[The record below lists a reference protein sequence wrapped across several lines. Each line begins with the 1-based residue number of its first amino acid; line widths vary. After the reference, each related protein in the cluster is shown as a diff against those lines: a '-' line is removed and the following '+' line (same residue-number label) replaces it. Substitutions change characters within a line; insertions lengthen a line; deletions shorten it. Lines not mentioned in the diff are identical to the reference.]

1 MVKILVTGANGQL
14 GNEINHL
21 SKEFGDYDFLFAD
34 IDELDLCDKEALSSY
49 ISKNKPKWIINCA
62 AYNAVDKAETDME
75 SALKVNQQAVKN
87 IVSAIKGTDTKFI
100 HVSTDYVFDGMNN
113 VPYNEND
120 EPNPSTAYGFSKRQ
134 GEIEALKHDNSIVI
148 RTAWLYSSYGA
159 NFVKTII
166 KKGEEKGLLK
176 VVYDQVGTPT
186 YARDLAKA
194 ILSIINYD
202 EIGKISFKPGIYHF
216 SDEGVC
222 SWYDFAVAI
231 IEEAQINCSVLPIL
245 SSEYDYKTK
254 RPAFSVLNKQKIKET
269 YNIVIPYWRDSLKEC
284 IKQLRKI

>member
-14 GNEINHL
+14 GNEINQL
-21 SKEFGDYDFLFAD
+21 SKGFGNYDFLFTD
-34 IDELDLCDKEALSSY
+34 IAELDLCDKEALSTY
-49 ISKNKPKWIINCA
+49 ITKNKPKWIINCA

-75 SALKVNQQAVKN
+75 SALRVNQQAVKN
-87 IVSAIKGTDTKFI
+87 IVTAIKGMDIKFI
-100 HVSTDYVFDGMNN
+100 HV
-113 VPYNEND
+113 
-120 EPNPSTAYGFSKRQ
+120 SKRQ
-134 GEIEALKHDNSIVI
+134 GEIEALRYNNSMVI
-148 RTAWLYSSYGA
+148 RTAWLYSSFGA

-166 KKGEEKGLLK
+166 KKGKEKGLLK

-222 SWYDFAVAI
+222 SWYDFAIAI
-231 IEEAQINCSVLPIL
+231 IEEAKIDCSVVPIL

-269 YNIVIPYWRDSLKEC
+269 YNIEIPYWRDSLKEC

>member
-14 GNEINHL
+14 GNEINQL
-21 SKEFGDYDFLFAD
+21 SKGFGNYGFLFTD
-34 IDELDLCDKEALSSY
+34 ISELDLCDKEALSTF
-49 ISKNKPKWIINCA
+49 ISKNRPKWIINCA

-75 SALKVNQQAVKN
+75 SALRVNQQAVKN
-87 IVSAIKGTDTKFI
+87 IVTAIKGMDVKFI

-113 VPYNEND
+113 IPYKEND

-134 GEIEALKHDNSIVI
+134 GEIEALRHDNSMVI
-148 RTAWLYSSYGA
+148 RTSWLYSFYGA

-166 KKGEEKGLLK
+166 KKGKEKGLLK

-202 EIGKISFKPGIYHF
+202 IIGKISFKPGIYHF

-231 IEEAQINCSVLPIL
+231 IEEAQIDCSVVPIL

-254 RPAFSVLNKQKIKET
+254 RPAFSVLDKHKIKET
-269 YNIVIPYWRDSLKEC
+269 YNMEIPYWRDSLKEC
-284 IKQLRKI
+284 IKQLREI

>member
-14 GNEINHL
+14 GNEINNL
-21 SKEFGDYDFLFAD
+21 SKEFGDYDFLFTD
-34 IDELDLCDKEALSSY
+34 ISELDLCDKEALSSY
-49 ISKNKPKWIINCA
+49 FSKNKPKWIINCA

-100 HVSTDYVFDGMNN
+100 HVSTDYVFDGMKN

-134 GEIEALKHDNSIVI
+134 GEIEALKYDNSIVI

-166 KKGEEKGLLK
+166 KKCEEKGLLK

-186 YARDLAKA
+186 YARDLAKT

-269 YNIVIPYWRDSLKEC
+269 YNIIIPYWRDSLKEC

>member
-14 GNEINHL
+14 GNEINNL
-21 SKEFGDYDFLFAD
+21 SKEFGDYDFLFTD
-34 IDELDLCDKEALSSY
+34 ISELDLCDKEALSSY
-49 ISKNKPKWIINCA
+49 FSKNKPKWIINCA

-87 IVSAIKGTDTKFI
+87 IVTTIKGTDTKFI
-100 HVSTDYVFDGMNN
+100 HVSTDYVFDGMKN

-134 GEIEALKHDNSIVI
+134 GEIEALKYDNSIVI

-254 RPAFSVLNKQKIKET
+254 RPAFSVLNKQ
-269 YNIVIPYWRDSLKEC
+269 
-284 IKQLRKI
+284 

>member
-14 GNEINHL
+14 GNEINQL
-21 SKEFGDYDFLFAD
+21 SKGFVNYDFLFTD
-34 IDELDLCDKEALSSY
+34 IAELDLCDKEALSTY

-75 SALKVNQQAVKN
+75 SALRVNQQAVKN
-87 IVSAIKGTDTKFI
+87 IVTAIKGMDVKFI

-113 VPYNEND
+113 IPYNEND

-134 GEIEALKHDNSIVI
+134 GEIEALRYSNSMVI

-166 KKGEEKGLLK
+166 KKGKEKGLLK

-186 YARDLAKA
+186 YARDLAKV
-194 ILSIINYD
+194 ILSIVNYD

-222 SWYDFAVAI
+222 SWYDFAIAI
-231 IEEAQINCSVLPIL
+231 IEEAQIDCSVVPIL

-269 YNIVIPYWRDSLKEC
+269 YNIEIPYWRDSLKEC
-284 IKQLRKI
+284 IKQLREI